1 LNGFGWGDSGNVV
14 ERTCL
19 HCALARALRAETATL
34 AARGLLL
41 HFERTEPVWLPV
53 SGMRLYRGVR
63 RLLRQAVVHGQPGTV
78 KLVVLTLTGKS
89 HVEVTATVPGPD
101 GARVFA
107 VAFPRYVPGTLARGF
122 AEGIASS

>member
-1 LNGFGWGDSGNVV
+1 V

-19 HCALARALRAETATL
+19 HCALARALRAESATL
-34 AARGLLL
+34 TARGLAL

-63 RLLRQAVVHGQPGTV
+63 SLLRQAAAHGEPGMV
-78 KLVVLTLTGKS
+78 KLVVLALTGKS
-89 HVEVTATVPGPD
+89 HVEVTATVPVPS

-107 VAFPRYVPGTLARGF
+107 IAFPRFVPATLARGF
-122 AEGIASS
+122 AEGVDLG